1 MDLEKLRLARSLY
14 YQCLG
19 ELFIFSFS
27 KERLSKL
34 QEYLKAMQ
42 ECLFDE
48 NLKSNFDTLL
58 KHLESEN
65 SIQAFFKEYDLL
77 FLSLKNSIP
86 TTFSY
91 IEEGFENS
99 NPLLCVRQI
108 LAKSKIRRNEKF
120 FKESE
125 DSVGFCLLLMGEFLR
140 QNEKDLAKELF
151 EKLIN
156 KGIDEFL
163 DYIFLNENAK
173 LYKEVA
179 SIAGNFVEFERF
191 CFEVEKPTKI
201 NSKKVQNDL
210 SRSEFLRR
218 EANKQRRMHE
228 KSQGI
233 S

>member
-19 ELFIFSFS
+19 ELFVFSFS
-27 KERLSKL
+27 ENRLCNLKA
-34 QEYLKAMQ
+34 YLEAMQ
-42 ECLFDE
+42 EGLFDE
-48 NLKSNFDTLL
+48 SLRTSFEILLRNLQDAQDL
-58 KHLESEN
+58 
-65 SIQAFFKEYDLL
+65 QAFYKEYDEL
-77 FLSLKNSIP
+77 FLALKNTIP
-86 TTFSY
+86 MTFSY

-108 LAKSKIRRNEKF
+108 LVKSKIRRNEKF

-125 DSVGFCLLLMGEFLR
+125 DSVGFCLLLMSEFLR
-140 QNEKDLAKELF
+140 QNEDDLAKELF
-151 EKLIN
+151 EKVIN
-156 KGIDEFL
+156 KSIDEFL
-163 DYIFLNENAK
+163 GDVFMNKNAN
-173 LYKEVA
+173 LYKEIA
-179 SIAGNFVEFERF
+179 SIASAFMEFERL
-191 CFEVEKPTKI
+191 CFEVEKPAKI

-218 EANKQRRMHE
+218 EANKQRRTRE

>member
-1 MDLEKLRLARSLY
+1 
-14 YQCLG
+14 
-19 ELFIFSFS
+19 I
-27 KERLSKL
+27 
-34 QEYLKAMQ
+34 
-42 ECLFDE
+42 
-48 NLKSNFDTLL
+48 LL
-58 KHLESEN
+58 KHLDDEN

-108 LAKSKIRRNEKF
+108 LVKSKIRRNEKF

-125 DSVGFCLLLMGEFLR
+125 DSVGFCLLLMSEFLR
-140 QNEKDLAKELF
+140 QNEDDLAKELF
-151 EKLIN
+151 EKVIN
-156 KGIDEFL
+156 KSIDEFL
-163 DYIFLNENAK
+163 GDVFMNKNAN
-173 LYKEVA
+173 LYKEIA
-179 SIAGNFVEFERF
+179 SIASAFMEFERL
-191 CFEVEKPTKI
+191 CFEVEKPAKI

-218 EANKQRRMHE
+218 EANKQRRTRE